1 MKQTG
6 FRVCAN
12 CKSVRCAPVVRE
24 LRRFKM
30 AAAFMFWPGSQSNT
44 SQRTPSRKMFGDN
57 IFSAFW
63 VIQRVD
69 FSSEGVTQ
77 SNRP

>member
-12 CKSVRCAPVVRE
+12 CKSVRCAHVVPE

-30 AAAFMFWPGSQSNT
+30 AAAFIFWPGSQIHHKEPIKKNVCR
-44 SQRTPSRKMFGDN
+44 QYF
-57 IFSAFW
+57 FSILGNKACRF
-63 VIQRVD
+63 Q
-69 FSSEGVTQ
+69 Q
-77 SNRP
+77 